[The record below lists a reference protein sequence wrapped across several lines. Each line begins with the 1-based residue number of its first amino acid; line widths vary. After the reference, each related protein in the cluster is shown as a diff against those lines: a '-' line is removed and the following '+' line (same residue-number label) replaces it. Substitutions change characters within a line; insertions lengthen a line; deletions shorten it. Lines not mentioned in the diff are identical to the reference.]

1 MHRGPQ
7 DDGTGGGPWR
17 EAKSMVAT
25 IVLCL
30 LLQATL
36 VQAYHIPSGSMEN
49 TLLVGDVVVA
59 DKLTFGTQF
68 PDRVPILSWKLPSVR
83 IPGLR
88 APRPGE
94 LVIFESVEDPE
105 TDLIKRC
112 VALAGQTVV
121 IRDKGLVVDG
131 VPFTAAKGQKH
142 VDGRVWTG
150 GDLPRD
156 NFGPYVVPE
165 GHFFAMGDNRDLS
178 YDSRFFGPVPLTNV
192 KARPIVIGFSHD
204 PARAIWDLPGKVR
217 WRRIGSFD

>member
-1 MHRGPQ
+1 MREQVRQSG
-7 DDGTGGGPWR
+7 DCGGFLR
-17 EAKSMVAT
+17 DAKSMAGAL
-25 IVLCL
+25 IVCL
-30 LLQATL
+30 LFQATL

-49 TLLVGDVVVA
+49 TLQVGDVVVA

-68 PDRVPILSWKLPSVR
+68 PDRVPVFGWKLPSVR

-112 VALAGQTVV
+112 VALSGQTVV
-121 IRDKGLVVDG
+121 IRNKELIVDG
-131 VPFTAAKGQKH
+131 APFTAAKGQKH
-142 VDGRVWTG
+142 VDGQMWTG
-150 GDLPRD
+150 RDLPRD

-178 YDSRFFGPVPLTNV
+178 YDSRFFGPVPLTHI
-192 KARPIVIGFSHD
+192 KARPIVIGFSYD
-204 PARAIWDLPGKVR
+204 PGRAIWDLPGKVR